1 MPRSSI
7 IDANKP
13 PNEQL
18 RGEVLIDLGDWFL
31 VSNALRRAYDT
42 YADAW
47 KALASVS
54 NTRILESP
62 RILAYRPSISSVDR
76 SQLDPA
82 EAVIK
87 IVRLQFKV
95 DRDGRIDEVTSPTTD
110 VPENIVRNSAASM
123 KRSRYAPRIENGLAV
138 PTDNVIFI
146 ERVLIKVSSP
156 ETESPSGKAE
166 EKAPAPTTEAPKEA
180 EKVPEP
186 SPPPPSR

>member
-1 MPRSSI
+1 
-7 IDANKP
+7 
-13 PNEQL
+13 
-18 RGEVLIDLGDWFL
+18 
-31 VSNALRRAYDT
+31 
-42 YADAW
+42 
-47 KALASVS
+47 
-54 NTRILESP
+54 
-62 RILAYRPSISSVDR
+62 VDR
-76 SQLDPA
+76 SQLDPS

-87 IVRLQFKV
+87 TVKLQFKV

-156 ETESPSGKAE
+156 DTESPSGKAE
-166 EKAPAPTTEAPKEA
+166 EKVPAPTTEEPKEP
-180 EKVPEP
+180 EKAPEP